1 MYCAL
6 IKESMFILHITWHYF
21 WKKRNDKDIVYLL
34 FCSKKRSRLGWKKRE
49 KNLARTLK
57 IFYIHFERNYFMD
70 TTLWDVYINRG
81 LCFIHAH
88 IHKSPDVFISL
99 QRPAFLSSIF
109 SKLLYLLYFIFFF
122 VFCFFSLSVS
132 FSRLFFHLFSLS
144 LFHRDDGR
152 EKREGGL
159 SQRNVLNSFRYYSPP
174 GFLPFRRI
182 SYLIFEAHRKKK
194 KIFLSQMFISPI
206 SHWRVVV
213 VL

>member
-1 MYCAL
+1 MRT
-6 IKESMFILHITWHYF
+6 FINHLTFLFHFNDLHF
-21 WKKRNDKDIVYLL
+21 FLL
-34 FCSKKRSRLGWKKRE
+34 YS
-49 KNLARTLK
+49 
-57 IFYIHFERNYFMD
+57 
-70 TTLWDVYINRG
+70 
-81 LCFIHAH
+81 
-88 IHKSPDVFISL
+88 
-99 QRPAFLSSIF
+99 LSSYI
-109 SKLLYLLYFIFFF
+109 YYFIFFCL
-122 VFCFFSLSVS
+122 FCFFSLSVS
-132 FSRLFFHLFSLS
+132 FSRLFFQLFSLS

-194 KIFLSQMFISPI
+194 NIFLSQMFISPI

>member
-1 MYCAL
+1 
-6 IKESMFILHITWHYF
+6 
-21 WKKRNDKDIVYLL
+21 
-34 FCSKKRSRLGWKKRE
+34 
-49 KNLARTLK
+49 
-57 IFYIHFERNYFMD
+57 MD

-109 SKLLYLLYFIFFF
+109 SKLLYLLYFIFFCL
-122 VFCFFSLSVS
+122 FCFFSLSVS
-132 FSRLFFHLFSLS
+132 FSRLFFQLFSLS

-194 KIFLSQMFISPI
+194 KYFFPKCLYRQFHIGAWWWCCKTRVFCNMYKSIRCIITSICYVPYLVIYWLSSTGSEYTNGISF
-206 SHWRVVV
+206 
-213 VL
+213 